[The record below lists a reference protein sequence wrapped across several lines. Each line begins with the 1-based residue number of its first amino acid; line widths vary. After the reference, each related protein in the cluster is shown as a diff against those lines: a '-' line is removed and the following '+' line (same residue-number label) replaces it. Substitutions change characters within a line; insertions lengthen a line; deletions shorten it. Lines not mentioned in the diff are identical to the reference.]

1 MPYIEPKKIIV
12 PIGLLFIG
20 LLLLVG
26 CGSSYNGTPKEKV
39 DNQQRVELS
48 KGIKVI
54 AVQGDALTPGRI
66 SIICVEGAAFLYVNR
81 EVAYAGNPA
90 LTRFPEQDKSC
101 PKGE

>member
-1 MPYIEPKKIIV
+1 MPYIEPKKIIF

-26 CGSSYNGTPKEKV
+26 CGSNSNKTPKEQV

-48 KGIKVI
+48 KGVKVI
-54 AVQGDALTPGRI
+54 AVQGNAVTPDRI
-66 SIICVEGAAFLYVNR
+66 SIICVEGAAFLYVSR

-90 LTRFPEQDKSC
+90 LARFPEQDKSC